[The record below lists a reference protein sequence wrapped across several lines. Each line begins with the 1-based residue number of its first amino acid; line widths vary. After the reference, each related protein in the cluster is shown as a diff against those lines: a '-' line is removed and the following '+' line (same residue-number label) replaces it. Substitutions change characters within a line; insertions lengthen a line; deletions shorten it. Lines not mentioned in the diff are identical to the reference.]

1 MNKMHLYRKK
11 CGPLQNMEGKRE
23 KIFFTWNR
31 KESMK
36 SKYILERRTRKR
48 GNRKEKERKK
58 KGKRPHDVKKAK
70 K

>member
-48 GNRKEKERKK
+48 GNRKEKERK
-58 KGKRPHDVKKAK
+58 
-70 K
+70 